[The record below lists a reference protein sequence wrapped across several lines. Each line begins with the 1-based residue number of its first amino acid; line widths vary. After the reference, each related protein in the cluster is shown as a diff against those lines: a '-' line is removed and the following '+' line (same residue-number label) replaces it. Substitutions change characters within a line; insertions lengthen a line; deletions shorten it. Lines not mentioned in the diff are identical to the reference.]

1 MYRVL
6 FAEDEMLVRLG
17 MKNSIPWD
25 EFDMELT
32 AEADN
37 GEDAYE
43 LFLKIRPDLV
53 ITDVRMDKMDGYEL
67 IQKIRAVD
75 EECAILVVTC
85 LDDFETIRKM
95 IPYHIMGYI
104 LKASMNMD
112 EIFEA
117 LNKVREY
124 LIKIGRIGVNEKKE
138 KLQPE
143 EQIKEFL
150 AGKTER
156 LLWPGENRMKEMMI
170 FSLEE
175 EEQQKINELAMKLIR
190 ELIERQISDSI
201 LIETGDK
208 GLCLFSEKQVED
220 FGRVSELM
228 IRSIET
234 FLGVHYKIKEGKRN
248 KDENLKDWYYRLQR
262 KSEDHIETIKCDK
275 LIKDAVE
282 YMHKNHEQSLTLN
295 EISKIMGIS
304 PSYFSHLFKKVT
316 EKNYIEYLNDIRL
329 QEVKAELLVSDQNIS
344 VIAENHGFHNLE
356 YFSRYFKKAVGISP
370 AKWRQQNR

>member
-1 MYRVL
+1 
-6 FAEDEMLVRLG
+6 
-17 MKNSIPWD
+17 
-25 EFDMELT
+25 
-32 AEADN
+32 
-37 GEDAYE
+37 
-43 LFLKIRPDLV
+43 
-53 ITDVRMDKMDGYEL
+53 
-67 IQKIRAVD
+67 
-75 EECAILVVTC
+75 
-85 LDDFETIRKM
+85 
-95 IPYHIMGYI
+95 
-104 LKASMNMD
+104 
-112 EIFEA
+112 
-117 LNKVREY
+117 
-124 LIKIGRIGVNEKKE
+124 
-138 KLQPE
+138 
-143 EQIKEFL
+143 
-150 AGKTER
+150 
-156 LLWPGENRMKEMMI
+156 MMI

-248 KDENLKDWYYRLQR
+248 KDENLKDWYHRLQR

-316 EKNYIEYLNDIRL
+316 GKNYIEYLNDIRL